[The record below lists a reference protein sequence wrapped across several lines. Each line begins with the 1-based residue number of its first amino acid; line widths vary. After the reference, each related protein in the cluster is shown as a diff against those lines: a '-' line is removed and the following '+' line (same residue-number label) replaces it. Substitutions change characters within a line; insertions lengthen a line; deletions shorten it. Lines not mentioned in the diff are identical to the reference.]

1 MKRWGNDEVSDA
13 ARRPV
18 VQRQVARIVADVR
31 KRGDAAVREWS
42 LKFDKLK
49 GPFEVSAAEL
59 RQGRNATPKDVRAAI
74 RLAVRNVRRVALQQL
89 PRPFV
94 VDVRE
99 GVRIEQRVQPLAHVG
114 CYVPGG
120 RYPLV
125 SSLIMTVVPARA
137 AGVREVTVVCPAV
150 TPAVCCAAFEAGAT
164 RVLRLGGAQAIAAL
178 AYGTRSIA
186 RVDKIVGPGSAWVAA
201 AKALVSPDCAIDF
214 YAGPSEIVV
223 WSDRGRADWIAADL
237 IAQAEHD
244 PDARAIC
251 ITTKKELGRAVA
263 AEVDRQVDEWRSA
276 VPSIGSITITI
287 VRSRDEA
294 VALVNRIAPEHL
306 VCDMRR
312 DAARITTAGTI
323 FIGNWSAQASGDYV
337 TGSNHV
343 LPTGGAAR
351 FRGGLSAADFVRAF
365 TIQTLTRAGIN
376 ALARSAII
384 LAEAEGLSAHADSIR
399 RRISTAP
406 MEVPGASMEVPGFS
420 PGHIGS

>member
-1 MKRWGNDEVSDA
+1 MT
-13 ARRPV
+13 
-18 VQRQVARIVADVR
+18 VQRKVGRIVNDVR

-42 LKFDKLK
+42 RKLDRIS

-59 RQGRNATPKDVRAAI
+59 RQGLADTPKDVRAAI
-74 RLAVRNVRRVALQQL
+74 RLAVRHVRRVAVQQL

-94 VDVRE
+94 VNVRE
-99 GVRIEQRVQPLAHVG
+99 GVRIEQRVEPLAHVG

-120 RYPLV
+120 RFPLV
-125 SSLIMTVVPARA
+125 SSLIMTVVPART

-150 TPAVCCAAFEAGAT
+150 TPAVCCAALEAGAT

-201 AKALVSPDCAIDF
+201 AKAQVSGDCAIDF

-223 WSDRGRADWIAADL
+223 WSDGGRPAWIAADL

-251 ITTKKELGRAVA
+251 VTTNRDLAKMVA
-263 AEVDRQVDEWRSA
+263 ACVGRRFSGA
-276 VPSIGSITITI
+276 NGGSRGAAKATPYTTNITIKV
-287 VRSRDEA
+287 VRTRDDA
-294 VALVNRIAPEHL
+294 AALVNRMAPEHL
-306 VCDMRR
+306 VCDTRR
-312 DAARITTAGTI
+312 DAARISTAGTI

-365 TIQTLTRAGIN
+365 TVQTLTRVGIN

-384 LAEAEGLSAHADSIR
+384 LAEAEGLLAHAESIR
-399 RRISTAP
+399 CRIN
-406 MEVPGASMEVPGFS
+406 E
-420 PGHIGS
+420 